1 MAAKTMAECCCE
13 DNARANK
20 QAVYQS
26 HTTYIGTTAR
36 HIGPF
41 YALTAL
47 TDTIIDVSEC
57 DTGIIEFAS
66 GVKRP
71 TETNISIPQ
80 GMTIYGDFK
89 SIEIDSG
96 EVLVYSRGIAG
107 EAREPTA
114 DPS

>member
-1 MAAKTMAECCCE
+1 MAECCCE

-41 YALTAL
+41 YAITAL
-47 TDTIIDVSEC
+47 TDTIIDVDQC

-71 TETNISIPQ
+71 TETNITIPQ
-80 GMTIYGDFK
+80 GMTIYSNFA
-89 SIEIDSG
+89 SIELDSG
-96 EVLVYSRGIAG
+96 SILAYSRGITG